1 MKKIVGVLFLS
12 FLLAGCDKP
21 KIDSSTDDAMKSS
34 IAKVR
39 ESLPENKREEFDNA
53 LKIVA
58 FSNINMADL
67 MRASSE
73 SDKEDLSKKMRE
85 PLSGK
90 TGDEIISYAQQVTAE
105 RELKQKEQAIQEIKE
120 LEQKK
125 ADSEKAKEE
134 LKKVQVLSSRFSLEP
149 EEYGKPQPIIR
160 LVVKNNTDKAIS
172 RVYFNGVIASDGRSV
187 PWLEKD
193 FNYEI
198 AGGLEPGEEATW
210 ALAPNKFSEWGQVDA
225 PADAVFTVTVTRVNG
240 ANKEAMFDASGFTEL
255 ENSRLE
261 DLKKRYL

>member
-1 MKKIVGVLFLS
+1 
-12 FLLAGCDKP
+12 
-21 KIDSSTDDAMKSS
+21 
-34 IAKVR
+34 
-39 ESLPENKREEFDNA
+39 
-53 LKIVA
+53 
-58 FSNINMADL
+58 
-67 MRASSE
+67 
-73 SDKEDLSKKMRE
+73 KKMRE

-172 RVYFNGVIASDGRSV
+172 RVFFNGVIASDGRSV

-240 ANKEAMFDASGFTEL
+240 ADKEALFDASAFTEQ

-261 DLKKRYL
+261 DLKKKYL

>member
-1 MKKIVGVLFLS
+1 MKKIIGVIMLS
-12 FLLAGCDKP
+12 CLLAACDKP

-39 ESLPENKREEFDNA
+39 ESLPENKRDEFDSA
-53 LKIVA
+53 LKVVA

-67 MRASSE
+67 MRASSDT
-73 SDKEDLSKKMRE
+73 DKEDISKKMRA
-85 PLSGK
+85 PLAGK
-90 TGDEIISYAQQVTAE
+90 TGEEVISYAQQVTAE

-134 LKKVQVLSSRFSLEP
+134 LKKFQVLSSRFALEP
-149 EEYGKPQPIIR
+149 EEYGQPQPVIR

-172 RVYFNGVIASDGRSV
+172 RVFFLGVIASDGRSV
-187 PWLEKD
+187 PWLEKE

-198 AGGLEPGEEATW
+198 SGGLEPNEEATW
-210 ALAPNKFSEWGQVDA
+210 ALAPNKFSEWGKVDA
-225 PADAVFTVTVTRVNG
+225 PADAIFTVTVTRING
-240 ANKEAMFDASGFTEL
+240 ADKEPLFDASGFTEQD
-255 ENSRLE
+255 SARLE
-261 DLKKRYL
+261 DLKKKYN